1 MVYVS
6 ARALEEELKHL
17 EEELAAA
24 RSLEHSTAERHAEE
38 GSQETE
44 AVLEARKIQAKHLE
58 AEREGLVAE
67 LRRRAVAEAG
77 WEYDDAWGAGPTARR
92 CALRCGR
99 AGSSASVPTP
109 CCPSAATSS
118 TTARRGRWRGLGVP
132 SPSRASEILAEHGV
146 EWEGSSSPTRSRP
159 CPRGRRDTRRGVR
172 TVLVAPFS
180 PAGNRY
186 ALAEARAPPATLRE
200 RQAMCY
206 AQRRTRPRAR
216 GAQVLRS
223 SPCGDLRSSSDGLL
237 GRTLTRIPSKLSV

>member
-77 WEYDDAWGAGPTARR
+77 WEYDDAWGAGPDGAPVRS
-92 CALRCGR
+92 AGCGR
-99 AGSSASVPTP
+99 AGSPHRSPP
-109 CCPSAATSS
+109 LLPE
-118 TTARRGRWRGLGVP
+118 RGYLLHDRSEGTVAWVRGALSFAGVGDLG
-132 SPSRASEILAEHGV
+132 
-146 EWEGSSSPTRSRP
+146 
-159 CPRGRRDTRRGVR
+159 
-172 TVLVAPFS
+172 
-180 PAGNRY
+180 
-186 ALAEARAPPATLRE
+186 
-200 RQAMCY
+200 
-206 AQRRTRPRAR
+206 RAR
-216 GAQVLRS
+216 GGV
-223 SPCGDLRSSSDGLL
+223 GGGLL
-237 GRTLTRIPSKLSV
+237 SHTLSPVPEGAEGH